1 MMQLE
6 DVPKWLKMLSLMP
19 SLMITSIENKEI
31 LINLKWML
39 GTLCNKEIIKLL
51 VKFSNKLMIGKTV

>member
-1 MMQLE
+1 MMQPE

-19 SLMITSIENKEI
+19 NLTITLIENKEI

-51 VKFSNKLMIGKTV
+51 VKFSNKLMIGKIV